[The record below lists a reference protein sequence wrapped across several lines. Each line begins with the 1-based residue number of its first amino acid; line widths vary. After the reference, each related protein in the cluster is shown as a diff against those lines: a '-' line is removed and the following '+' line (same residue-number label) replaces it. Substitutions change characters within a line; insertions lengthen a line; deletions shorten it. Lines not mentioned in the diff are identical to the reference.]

1 MFFVFILKLKI
12 VAIFR
17 VKCYKNNLFKK
28 RNNLYLQYTTMLY
41 QWNKENQEMLQMIIS
56 LHNNHYHFKM
66 NICDERDP
74 IFLVFIN
81 FFHLRICNIHRLGSS
96 NSLKIHRKELFARKN
111 SAKTNLLLG
120 NKFSEMRFLADLSK
134 SRGLDFCILV
144 VRVISLQ

>member
-1 MFFVFILKLKI
+1 MKKEVNFICNALLCFINETK
-12 VAIFR
+12 
-17 VKCYKNNLFKK
+17 KN
-28 RNNLYLQYTTMLY
+28 Q
-41 QWNKENQEMLQMIIS
+41 QMLQIIIS

-96 NSLKIHRKELFARKN
+96 NSLKIHRKALFARKKT
-111 SAKTNLLLG
+111 AKTNLLLG

-134 SRGLDFCILV
+134 SRVLDFCILV